1 MESLK
6 ELLGIH
12 AQQEQPQPKPNQR
25 QTNETY
31 QQWGHR
37 MAGFAQGSEPSF
49 DPCMQIV
56 YQNIRRE
63 QSEDQKLQE
72 KLQLDLQTEI
82 VQHETQLEKQKNE
95 EEHTRKKIENTESE
109 IKGKKN
115 ELTALNA
122 QGKRK
127 NGMAVTNLVIGLMI
141 LIPLTIYL
149 FIFYS
154 STAYSAF
161 FKVIDYTEDIGKH
174 MFDGQALMKAWGESW
189 TEGLF
194 ILLMPFIFLA
204 LGFVLHQFGK
214 QDDKAWAKLMK
225 QTGIIAVTFFFDC
238 LLAYSIAKGM
248 YEAEILT
255 TMEER
260 PPYSLGM
267 AVTSG
272 DFWTVICCGFLAY
285 LIWGLLF
292 GFVMENIENLDLNKV
307 ERKALKRQIAELE
320 QQNMENRQKQI
331 EQQGQIKQTEGEIKK
346 LQKQQIDYVRYDTH
360 QILLELNQFL
370 SGWQNYMSVAG
381 RTDAERKRIQ
391 EKFNA
396 FCATVNA

>member
-37 MAGFAQGSEPSF
+37 MAGFAMGSEPSF

-141 LIPLTIYL
+141 LIPLTVYL

-161 FKVIDYTEDIGKH
+161 FKVIDYTEDISQH
-174 MFDGQALMKAWGESW
+174 MFDGQALMKAWDTSW

-194 ILLMPFIFLA
+194 ILLLPFIFLA

-225 QTGIIAVTFFFDC
+225 QTGIISVTFIFDC
-238 LLAYSIAKGM
+238 LLAYAIAKRM
-248 YEAEILT
+248 YDAEILT
-255 TMEER
+255 EIGDF
-260 PPYSLGM
+260 PPFSPDM

-272 DFWTVICCGFLAY
+272 NFWMVICCGFLAY